1 MTAGEALEASAK
13 AVSRQLTRWE
23 IGIDGII
30 HAAAIVAALIGGA
43 VLLTLASGQG
53 ALDVVA
59 VAIYSGGLLAM
70 LVCSA
75 AYNLGGRGRH
85 RSWLRNL
92 DQAAIFLMI
101 AGTYT
106 PFTMLQLEGAWRVS
120 LTTIVWSIA
129 GCGILVRI
137 LHGRL
142 FEKVAIAFYLSLG
155 WMALVALSPLVRA
168 LDAPV
173 LVIGLLATGGLL
185 YTIGVVFHLWERLP
199 FQNAIWHGFVVAAA
213 AFHFAAIVV
222 SIAASPGPV

>member
-23 IGIDGII
+23 IGVDGII
-30 HAAAIVAALIGGA
+30 HAAAIVAALIGGG

-75 AYNLGGRGRH
+75 AYNLGSRGRH

-106 PFTMLQLEGAWRVS
+106 PFTVLQLEGAWRVS

-129 GCGILVRI
+129 VCGILVRI

-155 WMALVALSPLVRA
+155 WMALVALAPLVRA

-173 LVIGLLATGGLL
+173 LVIGLLSTGGLL
-185 YTIGVVFHLWERLP
+185 YTIGVVFHLWEKLP

-213 AFHFAAIVV
+213 AFHFAAVVVTIV
-222 SIAASPGPV
+222 ASPGPV